1 MTKLRR
7 TVRENS
13 TSSRRFGHWQRM
25 SKNSLPVNILG
36 SSFTIQSSGDIQHL
50 QRVVDYLK
58 KKVEEIQEKYAD
70 STTQDP
76 VKISLLAGLNAIDE
90 LLRRDGVETQQSE
103 VVELEKI
110 TERLIDTIDDSLM
123 GN

>member
-1 MTKLRR
+1 
-7 TVRENS
+7 
-13 TSSRRFGHWQRM
+13 M
-25 SKNSLPVNILG
+25 SNNSLVVNILG

-50 QRVVDYLK
+50 QRVVNFLA

-76 VKISLLAGLNAIDE
+76 VKISLLAGLNAVDE
-90 LLRRDGVETQQSE
+90 LFRREGVEMQHSE

-110 TERLIDTIDDSLM
+110 TERLIDSIDDSLT

>member
-1 MTKLRR
+1 
-7 TVRENS
+7 
-13 TSSRRFGHWQRM
+13 M
-25 SKNSLPVNILG
+25 SKNSLAVNILG
-36 SSFTIQSSGDIQHL
+36 SSFTIQSSGDLQHL
-50 QRVVDYLK
+50 QRVVDYLE

-90 LLRRDGVETQQSE
+90 LFRRRGVETEHSE

-110 TERLIDTIDDSLM
+110 TERLIDTIDESLM

>member
-1 MTKLRR
+1 
-7 TVRENS
+7 
-13 TSSRRFGHWQRM
+13 M
-25 SKNSLPVNILG
+25 SKNSLAVDILG

-58 KKVEEIQEKYAD
+58 NKVEEIQEKYAD
-70 STTQDP
+70 ATTQDP

-90 LLRRDGVETQQSE
+90 LFRREGVETDHSE